1 MSEKRYRIYSTYLR
15 EKYGEKVYK
24 LPVNLPVTCPNR
36 DGNLSR
42 AGCTFCAEVG
52 TGFESFS
59 DGVPVIEQLE
69 QNRAFMAKRFKAKR
83 FIAYFQNFTNTYMD
97 QQTFEA
103 YMEKAIA
110 EDIVE
115 IAISTRPDS
124 ITEEQL
130 DYLVALRERTGVA
143 ITVELGLQTV
153 NYRTLERIN
162 RGHGLAAFV
171 DAALRV
177 KRRGFELCVHLILN
191 LPGDEMIDVEEAAG
205 LMNALSVDSVKL
217 HSLYIARNTVMG
229 RQYEEG
235 QLEIIPFEAY
245 VERVIRFLL
254 LVDPKIVI
262 QRLAG
267 RAPEE
272 DTLFCNWN
280 KSWWRIVEAIDEALE
295 KRDAHQGDLWA
306 KNASTGV
313 MSRFR

>member
-1 MSEKRYRIYSTYLR
+1 MSSKRYRTYSVYLK

-42 AGCTFCAEVG
+42 SGCTFCAEVG
-52 TGFESFS
+52 TGFESFA
-59 DGVPVIEQLE
+59 DCVPVRSQLD
-69 QNRAFMAKRFKAKR
+69 QNRTFMAKRFKAKR

-97 QQTFEA
+97 QKTFEM
-103 YMEKAIA
+103 YMEEAVG

-115 IAISTRPDS
+115 IAISTRPDCM
-124 ITEEQL
+124 TEEQL
-130 DYLVALRERTGVA
+130 NYLERLRDRTGISVT
-143 ITVELGLQTV
+143 IELGLQTV

-191 LPGDEMIDVEEAAG
+191 LPGDELIDVEEAAG
-205 LMNALSVDSVKL
+205 MMNALSVDSVKL
-217 HSLYIARNTVMG
+217 HSLYIAKNTLMG
-229 RQYEEG
+229 RQFEEG
-235 QLEIIPFEAY
+235 TLQVIAFEDY
-245 VERVIRFLL
+245 VARVIRFLR
-254 LVDPKIVI
+254 LVNPDMVI

-267 RAPEE
+267 RAPEK

-280 KSWWRIVEAIDEALE
+280 KSWWKIVEAIDEGLE
-295 KRDAHQGDLWA
+295 DQGAEQGDVWVQ
-306 KNASTGV
+306 NANRGV